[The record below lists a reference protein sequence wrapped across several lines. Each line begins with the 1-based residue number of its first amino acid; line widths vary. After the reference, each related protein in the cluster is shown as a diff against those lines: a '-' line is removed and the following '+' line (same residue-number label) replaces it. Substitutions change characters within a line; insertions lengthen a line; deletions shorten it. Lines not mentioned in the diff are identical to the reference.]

1 MGWADPARVAHEKGR
16 KDSLTERLT
25 RDRLEVLLKKMA
37 GTKVVVV
44 GDAMLDV
51 YLVGEVD
58 RVSPEA
64 PVPVVTVHASRHGL
78 GGAANV
84 AANVAALGAECRLV
98 AVVGEDARAGAVRTE
113 LEDVRLSSD
122 YLVVDSSRPTT
133 SKTRVVARGQQ
144 MLRIDEEIEDPI
156 SARVMEQLG
165 GSLERALKDADAL
178 LIEDYNK
185 GALVPQVIERAMT
198 IAKKRS
204 LPVVVDPKFKN
215 FFAYRGATVFK
226 PNRRELELAMGAALD
241 LAHPDALP
249 DSLEKLSV
257 DNLLLT
263 LGAEGML
270 LATKDGQIT
279 RIPTMA
285 REVYDVS
292 GAGDTVTAWV
302 GAALAGGATVREA
315 AHIANF
321 AAGIEVGKAGV
332 ATVSP
337 AEVLSVHEAYYDQ
350 LGKLR
355 REGLL

>member
-1 MGWADPARVAHEKGR
+1 MPD
-16 KDSLTERLT
+16 TRLT
-25 RDRLEVLLKKMA
+25 RDRIEALLRKMA
-37 GTKVVVV
+37 STKIVVV

-64 PVPVVTVHASRHGL
+64 PVPVVTVHASRQAL

-84 AANVAALGAECRLV
+84 AANVAAIGAACRLV
-98 AVVGEDARAGAVRTE
+98 AVVGNDARGEAVHTE
-113 LEDVRLSSD
+113 LDDGKLTAD
-122 YLVVDSSRPTT
+122 FLVVDSTRPTT

-144 MLRIDEEIEDPI
+144 MLRIDEEIEHPI

-165 GSLERALKDADAL
+165 GALERAMRDADAL

-185 GALVPQVIERAMT
+185 GTLVPQIIERGLAL
-198 IAKKRS
+198 AKKRGV
-204 LPVVVDPKFKN
+204 PVVVDPKFKN
-215 FFAYRGATVFK
+215 FFAYRGATIFK
-226 PNRRELELAMGAALD
+226 PNRRELEQAMGAALD

-249 DSLEKLSV
+249 SALEKLSV

-263 LGAEGML
+263 LGAEGMML
-270 LATKDGQIT
+270 ITKDGGVA
-279 RIPTMA
+279 RIPAMA
-285 REVYDVS
+285 REVFDVS

-302 GAALAGGATVREA
+302 GTALAAGASVHEA
-315 AHIANF
+315 AHVANF

-332 ATVSP
+332 ATVTP
-337 AEVLSVHEAYYDQ
+337 DEVLAMHETYYDQ

>member
-1 MGWADPARVAHEKGR
+1 MPE
-16 KDSLTERLT
+16 TRLT
-25 RDRLEVLLKKMA
+25 RDRIEALLKAMA
-37 GTKVVVV
+37 TTKVVVI

-98 AVVGEDARAGAVRTE
+98 AVVGEDTRGASVRTE
-113 LEDVRLSSD
+113 LEDLHLSSNFVITD
-122 YLVVDSSRPTT
+122 GGRPTT

-144 MLRIDEEIEDPI
+144 MLRIDEEIDDPI
-156 SARVMEQLG
+156 SAKVMDQLG
-165 GSLERALKDADAL
+165 RSLERALADADAL

-185 GALVPQVIERAMT
+185 GTLVPQVIERGMA

-241 LAHPDALP
+241 LAHPDAIP
-249 DSLEKLSV
+249 DTLAKLAV

-263 LGAEGML
+263 LGGEGMML
-270 LATKDGQIT
+270 VTKDQEIT

-285 REVYDVS
+285 REVFDVS

-302 GAALAGGATVREA
+302 GTALAAGASVREA

-337 AEVLSVHEAYYDQ
+337 AEVLSVHETFYDQ

>member
-1 MGWADPARVAHEKGR
+1 VSE
-16 KDSLTERLT
+16 TRLT
-25 RDRLEVLLKKMA
+25 RDRLEALLHKM
-37 GTKVVVV
+37 TQIRVVVV

-98 AVVGEDARAGAVRTE
+98 AVVGDDARGASVRTE
-113 LEDVRLSSD
+113 LEDARLKSD
-122 YLVVDSSRPTT
+122 YLVADTTRPTT

-144 MLRIDEEIEDPI
+144 MLRIDEEIEDPV

-165 GSLERALKDADAL
+165 TMLERALRDADAL

-185 GALVPQVIERAMT
+185 GTLVPQVIERAMT
-198 IAKKRS
+198 LAKKRS
-204 LPVVVDPKFKN
+204 LPIVVDPKFKN
-215 FFAYRGATVFK
+215 FFAYRGATIFK

-249 DSLEKLSV
+249 DALGKLAV

-263 LGAEGML
+263 LGGEGMML
-270 LATKDGQIT
+270 VTKDLEIT

-285 REVYDVS
+285 REVFDVS

-302 GAALAGGATVREA
+302 GAALAAGATVREA

-337 AEVLSVHEAYYDQ
+337 AEVLSVHETYYDQ

>member
-1 MGWADPARVAHEKGR
+1 MP
-16 KDSLTERLT
+16 DSRLLT
-25 RDRLEVLLKKMA
+25 RDRLEALLGKMA
-37 GTKVVVV
+37 TTRIVVV

-51 YLVGEVD
+51 YLVGDAD

-64 PVPVVTVHASRHGL
+64 PVPVVTVHASRHAL

-84 AANVAALGAECRLV
+84 AANVAAIGAECRLV
-98 AVVGEDARAGAVRTE
+98 AVLGADARGESVKAE
-113 LEDVRLSSD
+113 LEDDKLGTQ
-122 YLVVDSSRPTT
+122 YLVTDTTRPTT

-144 MLRIDEEIEDPI
+144 MLRIDEEIEHPI
-156 SARVMEQLG
+156 SARIMEQLG
-165 GSLERALKDADAL
+165 AALERAMRDADAL

-185 GALVPQVIERAMT
+185 GTLVPQVIERGLS
-198 IAKKRS
+198 IAKKRGV
-204 LPVVVDPKFKN
+204 PVVVDPKFKN
-215 FFAYRGATVFK
+215 FFAYRGATIFK
-226 PNRRELELAMGAALD
+226 PNRRELEQAMGAALD

-249 DSLEKLSV
+249 DALAKLAV

-263 LGAEGML
+263 LGAEGMML
-270 LATKDGQIT
+270 ITKDGEVV
-279 RIPTMA
+279 RVPSMA
-285 REVYDVS
+285 REVFDVS

-302 GAALAGGATVREA
+302 GTALAAGASVREA

-337 AEVLSVHEAYYDQ
+337 PEVLSMHEAYYDQ